1 MDNDIIIAIIGGLL
15 HMVLS
20 ITIPCMIK
28 NNKEPVLTNIKKIF
42 DTNKA
47 ALLTSTIIII
57 ITIYIAC
64 KINNNIDFSYFNNN
78 DYTDFD
84 NNKMI
89 ILRMNGNTNIKNFA
103 GF

>member
-1 MDNDIIIAIIGGLL
+1 
-15 HMVLS
+15 MVLS

-28 NNKEPVLTNIKKIF
+28 NNKEPVLTNVKKIF
-42 DTNKA
+42 DANKA

-64 KINNNIDFSYFNNN
+64 KINNNIDLSYFNNN